1 MNQMN
6 GTEKHITILCLQN
19 RSSGILIIRL
29 KEMIILIGDKTSKRT
44 KYFLKAASGQGIFVK
59 TISWKEVFADFN
71 YGVLEGA
78 AIKIDPPSY
87 NITDLGIMHKEL
99 LIYQDILKR
108 MALCNCRFLN
118 TPGAILNV
126 LDKKKAKKE
135 LIKHNIPS
143 TEMVLEDVSSAMQL
157 IDTMKDRKQYS
168 VFVKPVNYSGA
179 AGVMALRLNPRSGS
193 LKLYTSCRLEN
204 GRLYNTKKLY
214 AINSSTE
221 IINIIDVLAGKGTP
235 YKPDII
241 AEKWYPKDSFNGK
254 SYDLRVVYQAGS
266 IAYIVARQ
274 SKGPVTNLHLNNQA
288 LGFNELKLTEAII
301 TEIEETCQKAVSVF
315 KGLNVAGIDVML
327 DKKSKKPRIIEINGQ
342 GDLIYQDIYN
352 TNSIYNRQL
361 KLLSGME

>member
-1 MNQMN
+1 MV
-6 GTEKHITILCLQN
+6 
-19 RSSGILIIRL
+19 
-29 KEMIILIGDKTSKRT
+29 ILIGDKTSKRT
-44 KYFLKAASGQGIFVK
+44 KYFLKAADAQGIFIKV
-59 TISWKEVFADFN
+59 IRWEEVFADFN
-71 YGVLEGA
+71 YGILEGA
-78 AIKIDPPSY
+78 AVKIDPPSY
-87 NITDLGIMHKEL
+87 KITDLGIMHREL

-108 MALCNCRFLN
+108 MDLCNCRFLN

-126 LDKKKAKKE
+126 LDKRESKKE
-135 LIKHNIPS
+135 LIKHSIPA
-143 TEMVLEDVSSAMQL
+143 TEMVLENVSSAMQL
-157 IDTMKDRKQYS
+157 IDTMKDKRQYS

-179 AGVMALRLNPRSGS
+179 AGVMALRLNPHSKS

-204 GRLYNTKKLY
+204 GKLYNTKKLY

-235 YKPDII
+235 YKTGVI

-274 SKGPVTNLHLNNQA
+274 SEGPVTNLHLNNQA
-288 LGFNELKLTEAII
+288 LDFKELKLPVNII
-301 TEIEETCQKAVSVF
+301 TGIEEICQKAVTVF

-327 DKKSKKPRIIEINGQ
+327 DKGSKKPRIIEINGQ
-342 GDLIYQDIYN
+342 GDLIYQDIYSG
-352 TNSIYNRQL
+352 NSIYHGQL